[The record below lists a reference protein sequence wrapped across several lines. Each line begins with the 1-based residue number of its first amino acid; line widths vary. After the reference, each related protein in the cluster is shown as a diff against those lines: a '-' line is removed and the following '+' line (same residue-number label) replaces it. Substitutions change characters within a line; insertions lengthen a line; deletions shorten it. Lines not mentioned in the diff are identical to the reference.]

1 MRVSAAAQAVWG
13 KSNRDTGEWMS
24 LWRHMQDSAAVA
36 GKLWDE
42 WLSRAVR
49 SRIRASSGSA
59 GDGEA
64 RTLLCWLA
72 ATHDIGKAHPLFSF
86 QMPGLAEAMRPHG
99 LKSPTVV
106 TPESRIPHSCLSHAI
121 IQRWLEEQQGFSR
134 VAAASYAAVSGG
146 HHGVPS
152 STQRI
157 KAARESTEV
166 LGSRWHEV
174 QDELLSHCAALTG
187 AEEQLPLWK
196 ERRLAPEAQMLLTGV
211 VILADWIASN
221 TELFPYGDAWPLDD
235 RLGRAWA
242 DLDLCPPWNAST
254 PPDDPQ
260 EFFASRFHLP
270 PGATPN
276 AMQRQAIAVASA
288 MKEPGVI
295 IIEAP
300 MGEGKT
306 EAALAAAEVVASRW
320 GCGGVVFALPT
331 QATSDAMFSRFPGW
345 VDRLPDAVSEHSRR
359 SVYLAHSKSGLNDDF
374 QRFREDPFV
383 SRRGRPSGVFG
394 EGDDGGR
401 HAVVAHQW
409 LSGRKKGLLA
419 DFVVATIDQLLY
431 AALQSKHVVLR
442 HLALTGKVVIIDECH
457 AYDAFMNVYLRR
469 LLTWLASYSV
479 PVILLSA
486 TLPAGIRNDLLNAY
500 DEGRPVA
507 PVEGTLQRGAARQ
520 RRSIRKPVAQRPA
533 PDEDPG
539 YPVIVAGT
547 PSGRVVAAVQPQMDS
562 VSVTLRV
569 IPDEMPNDMPALLR
583 ELQPVLLHG
592 GCVGIICNTVQRAQD
607 VFQALAT
614 VFPEEELVLVHSRFV
629 APDRMER
636 EARLRSMLGRDDVA
650 RAAGRTRPERL
661 IVVGTQVLEQSLDV
675 DFDLLITDVAP
686 VDLLLQRI
694 GRLHRRRT
702 LLAPRPSHL
711 QDPVCLI
718 RGMNRYGE
726 VPRFD
731 AGTAAIYG
739 ESPLFRAVSV
749 LGPRLS
755 GEKALQLPD
764 DIGGLVQAAYSDVV
778 DVPEAWE
785 EGFAAAEEKRRTTIE
800 GKRSNAATFLLDSPR
815 GLLNGLVVDLLESNT
830 GDAEDAKHEAA
841 GLARVRDTDESLE
854 VVLACRTAA
863 GVRFLPH
870 LANWGGR
877 LVPSEDPPENAMA
890 RALAACTVRLPSL
903 LCKPGRIDFVIAD
916 LECQGVAAW
925 QKSSWLRGLLVL
937 FLDESMTADV
947 GGTRL
952 KYDQRLGL
960 QVEREEARS

>member
-1 MRVSAAAQAVWG
+1 
-13 KSNRDTGEWMS
+13 MS

-49 SRIRASSGSA
+49 SRIRESSGSA
-59 GDGEA
+59 ADGET

-86 QMPGLAEAMRPHG
+86 QMPGLAEAMRRHG
-99 LKSPTVV
+99 LESPTLV

-121 IQRWLEEQQGFSR
+121 IQGWLEEQHGFSR
-134 VAAASYAAVSGG
+134 VTAASYAAVSGG
-146 HHGVPS
+146 HHGVPP

-157 KAARESTEV
+157 KAARESTEA

-174 QDELLSHCAALTG
+174 QDELLSHCTALTG
-187 AEEQLPLWK
+187 AGELLPLWK
-196 ERRLAPEAQMLLTGV
+196 ERRLAPEAQILLTGV

-221 TELFPYGDAWPLDD
+221 TELFPYEDASPLED
-235 RLGRAWA
+235 RLRRAWA

-254 PPDDPQ
+254 TPDDLQ

-270 PGATPN
+270 PGATAN
-276 AMQRQAIAVASA
+276 AMQRQAIEVTSA
-288 MKEPGVI
+288 MKEPGVL

-300 MGEGKT
+300 MGGGKT
-306 EAALAAAEVVASRW
+306 EAALAVAEVFASRW

-345 VDRLPDAVSEHSRR
+345 VDRLPDVVSEHSRR
-359 SVYLAHSKSGLNDDF
+359 SVYLAHSKSGLNEEF
-374 QRFREDPFV
+374 QRFRENAFA
-383 SRRGRPSGVFG
+383 SRRGHPSGVFG

-431 AALQSKHVVLR
+431 GALQSKHVVLR
-442 HLALTGKVVIIDECH
+442 HLALAGKVVIIDECH
-457 AYDAFMNVYLRR
+457 AHDAFMNVYLCR

-507 PVEGTLQRGAARQ
+507 MVDGTPQCGAARQ
-520 RRSIRKPVAQRPA
+520 RRSIRKSVTQSPGL
-533 PDEDPG
+533 EGEPG

-547 PSGRVVAAVQPQMDS
+547 PSGRAVASVPPQTDS

-583 ELQPVLLHG
+583 ELETVQLHG

-607 VFQALAT
+607 VFQVLEK
-614 VFPEEELVLVHSRFV
+614 VFPEEELVLIHSRFV

-636 EARLRSMLGRDDVA
+636 EARLRSLLGRDDVV
-650 RAAGRTRPERL
+650 RASGQIRPKRL

-675 DFDLLITDVAP
+675 DFDLLITDIAP

-718 RGMNRYGE
+718 RGVSQPGE
-726 VPRFD
+726 VPRFEP
-731 AGTAAIYG
+731 GTAAIYG

-764 DIGGLVQAAYSDVV
+764 DISGLVQAAYADAV
-778 DVPEAWE
+778 DVPEPWE
-785 EGFAAAEEKRRTTIE
+785 EEFAAAEEKRRTTTE

-815 GLLNGLVVDLLESNT
+815 HLLNGLVVDLLESNT
-830 GDAEDAKHEAA
+830 GDTEDAKHEAA

-854 VVLACRTAA
+854 VALACRTAA
-863 GVRFLPH
+863 GVSFLPH
-870 LANWGGR
+870 LAGWGGQ

-890 RALAACTVRLPSL
+890 RALAACTVRLPPR
-903 LCKPGRIDFVIAD
+903 LCKPDRIDSVIAD
-916 LECQGVAAW
+916 LERQGVAAW

-937 FLDESMTADV
+937 FLDETMTADV
-947 GGTRL
+947 GRTRL
-952 KYDQRLGL
+952 KYDRRLGL
-960 QVEREEARS
+960 HEEREETRS